1 MKNDARFLT
10 VKVLNRFNRDQKK
23 LHLIIDEIISSAQI
37 DLLTRSRVR
46 VLSNE
51 TIRFKGRLEFMIE
64 YVSGRRCDKI
74 DPSILSILKIAF
86 YEILIDEVVPNY
98 AAVDSA
104 VTLTR
109 NLLNRKAAGFTNAIL
124 RKLTRKNDEDKNWY
138 HHLVDD
144 PNWHSLP
151 IWMQERWKKR
161 FGTEQ
166 FLELVKNINLP
177 SPSFIRVETEKIGID
192 AAKES
197 LIGDGISLQKYSSS
211 FLKLDHG
218 LGKVLRTDLFRSG
231 KISIQDPASAAIV
244 DCMDAKPGE
253 TILDVCAAP
262 GTKTLYLSN
271 IVGETGTILA
281 SDLSTERV
289 KSGKED
295 MKRHGQKNIQWS
307 VKDAKK
313 DTYPLAD
320 RILIDAPCTGTG
332 VLGRRPDIRWICKPR
347 DINQASDKQIGI
359 LNNCSKFLKPNGTLV
374 YATCS
379 IEPEE
384 NWNVVD
390 RFLKLN
396 SDFSVDTVPRKIPS
410 NWIDERGALRTL
422 THLHGV
428 DGMFAAK
435 LKRKQ

>member
-10 VKVLNRFNRDQKK
+10 VKVLNRFNRNQKK
-23 LHLIIDEIISSAQI
+23 LHLIIDEIISNAQI

-51 TIRFKGRLEFMIE
+51 TIRFKGRLEFLIE
-64 YVSGRRCDKI
+64 YVSGRRRDKI

-86 YEILIDEVVPNY
+86 YEILIDKVVPNY

-124 RKLTRKNDEDKNWY
+124 RKLTRKNEEDKNWY

-197 LIGDGISLQKYSSS
+197 LIRDGISLEKYSAS

-218 LGKVLRTDLFRSG
+218 LGNVLRTDLFRSG

-244 DCMDAKPGE
+244 DCMDAKLGE

-313 DTYPLAD
+313 DTYPLVD

-332 VLGRRPDIRWICKPR
+332 VLGRRPDIRWICKPK
-347 DINQASDKQIGI
+347 DINQASDTQLGL

-396 SDFSVDTVPRKIPS
+396 SDFSVDTVPRKISS

-422 THLHGV
+422 PHLHGV

>member
-23 LHLIIDEIISSAQI
+23 LHLIIDEIISNAQI

-86 YEILIDEVVPNY
+86 YEILMDDVVPNY

-109 NLLNRKAAGFTNAIL
+109 NLLNRKAAGFTNAVL
-124 RKLTRKNDEDKNWY
+124 RKLTRKNDEDINWQNA
-138 HHLVDD
+138 LMDD

-151 IWMQERWKKR
+151 LWIQKRWEKR
-161 FGTEQ
+161 FGYQQ
-166 FLELVKNINLP
+166 FLELVKNINLR
-177 SPSFIRVETEKIGID
+177 SYSFIRVETNKVDIDVVIKSLMENGIRSQ
-192 AAKES
+192 E
-197 LIGDGISLQKYSSS
+197 YSSS

-218 LGKVLRTDLFRSG
+218 LGKVLKTDLFKTG

-244 DCMDAKPGE
+244 DSMDAKPGDN
-253 TILDVCAAP
+253 ILDVCAAP
-262 GTKTLYLSN
+262 GTKALYLSN
-271 IVGETGTILA
+271 IVGEKGSILA
-281 SDLSTERV
+281 SDLIPERV
-289 KSGKED
+289 KSGKDD
-295 MKRHGQKNIQWS
+295 MKRHGQNNIKWS
-307 VKDAKK
+307 VKDGIK

-332 VLGRRPDIRWICKPR
+332 VLGRRPDIRWICRPK
-347 DINQASDKQIGI
+347 DINIASEKQLGI
-359 LNNCSKFLKPNGTLV
+359 LNNCSRFLKPNGTLV

-384 NWNVVD
+384 NWKVVD

-396 SDFSVDTVPRKIPS
+396 SNFSIDTLPSKIPLD
-410 NWIDERGALRTL
+410 WIDERGGLRTL
-422 THLHGV
+422 PHLHGV